1 MSSDRLN
8 VIALIS
14 GGKDSFFTQL
24 HCIEHGHSIVAL
36 ANLFPDTGLTTNEE
50 AESRDLGDE
59 AASPKPQL
67 LNDALDSPAETPHL
81 PPKTQLYDP
90 AVWAPSLAHHHQQ
103 HHPHRG
109 QTCQSRDDV
118 GESSETDLN
127 SFMYQTVGHEI
138 LPLYAAATGLPLY
151 RQPIGGRAVRH
162 ERDYDS
168 TAATKS
174 THHEDH
180 DDEDETESM
189 LPLLRAIMARHPEA
203 NALCAGAILSTYQ
216 RTRVESI
223 AMRLGL
229 TPLAFLWQYPVLPH
243 PSPAAT
249 KSGASE
255 TQLLSDMAAA
265 GLEARIIKVASA
277 GLDETHLWER
287 VSSEEGA
294 LRVRNALRKF
304 GASEGAAALGEG
316 GEFETIVLD
325 GPAQLFR
332 KRITVSDQ
340 GRKIVREG
348 GGCSWLALRG
358 AQLEEKPDLDRI
370 CSVRTPDLLD
380 PRFKAIL
387 EALSSGPLTLTDP
400 VEFGLGRGSS
410 LLAAGASVASS
421 ADDDLLRWSVLAK
434 PISGE
439 RSIQE
444 ETILVV
450 DKIKDL
456 LSSASL
462 EASQITNT
470 IIALRRMADFPKVNA
485 EYGKLFPKPNPPS
498 RVTISCGDLLPD
510 GCNIAIYLTVPSS
523 QVKVDRN
530 GLHVQSR
537 SYWAP
542 ANIGPYSQ
550 AIDIPITAKHVDTGL
565 RSIAI
570 AGQIPLIPATMV
582 LPTPSETSHQLQIV
596 LSLQHLWRVAV
607 ELKIQYWTSAVAYFP
622 RSSSSDMAQN
632 AKLAGLAWRQAFGPP
647 EEDEEADDAVDVWD
661 LKHNPAYASLAGN
674 DQQETQR
681 SLPDWSTLT
690 LRQQNEPDACVPP
703 MFAVEVEELPRQS
716 AVEWHAHN
724 GLSRVGDSSVEMAF
738 FPEVGVPGWK
748 AWNFIV
754 RGSNATMVYT
764 TLASCLEQQSGS
776 MKLEELEDATRT
788 AYQESLRRLKSDVTN
803 SAPPKPYLTY
813 VDANN
818 VDTPWAL
825 TVESTSGVAMIPCQ
839 SIWSSQG
846 ERLRYIALYETTFH
860 A

>member
-14 GGKDSFFTQL
+14 GGKDSFFSQL
-24 HCIEHGHSIVAL
+24 HCIEHGHRIVAL
-36 ANLFPDTGLTTNEE
+36 ANLFPDIANGDKD
-50 AESRDLGDE
+50 AYHGHGDE
-59 AASPKPQL
+59 AGCIKPQL
-67 LNDALDSPAETPHL
+67 LDHGLDAAAQTPHL
-81 PPKTQLYDP
+81 PPRTQLYDP
-90 AVWAPSLAHHHQQ
+90 AGWAPGLAQK
-103 HHPHRG
+103 PV
-109 QTCQSRDDV
+109 QTPSSQEL
-118 GESSETDLN
+118 GESSERDLN

-138 LPLYAAATGLPLY
+138 LPLYAAATGIPLY

-168 TAATKS
+168 TAAIKS
-174 THHEDH
+174 NQNGH
-180 DDEDETESM
+180 EDETESM
-189 LPLLRAIMARHPEA
+189 LPLLKAIVRRHPEA
-203 NALCAGAILSTYQ
+203 NALCAGAILSNYQ

-243 PSPAAT
+243 PSSAAVT
-249 KSGASE
+249 KGVCE

-277 GLDETHLWER
+277 GLDENHLWER

-325 GPAQLFR
+325 GPVQLFK
-332 KRITVSDQ
+332 KRITVPDQ
-340 GRKIVREG
+340 GKKIVREG

-358 AQLEEKPDLDRI
+358 ARLEEKSDLDRK

-387 EALSSGPLTLTDP
+387 DALCSGPLTLVDQKE
-400 VEFGLGRGSS
+400 VGVGRGSS
-410 LLAAGASVASS
+410 LLAGTSVASS
-421 ADDDLLRWSVLAK
+421 TDGDLLRWSVLAE
-434 PISGE
+434 PSSGE

-450 DKIKDL
+450 EKIKHL

-470 IIALRRMADFPKVNA
+470 IIALRRMVDFPKVNA

-510 GCNIAIYLTVPSS
+510 GCNIAVYLTIPSS

-550 AIDIPITAKHVDTGL
+550 AIDIPITAKQVDTGL
-565 RSIAI
+565 RSVAI
-570 AGQIPLIPATMV
+570 AGQIPLLPATMV
-582 LPTPSETSHQLQIV
+582 LPSPSETSHELQIV

-622 RSSSSDMAQN
+622 RSSSTSDMERN
-632 AKLAGLAWRQAFGPP
+632 SKLAGSTWKQAFGSP
-647 EEDEEADDAVDVWD
+647 EDEEDAEDGLDPWD
-661 LKHNPAYASLAGN
+661 LKYNSTYMSLAGP
-674 DQQETQR
+674 DQQETR
-681 SLPDWSTLT
+681 RALPDWSILT
-690 LRQQNEPDACVPP
+690 IRQQNEPEACVPP

-724 GLSRVGDSSVEMAF
+724 GLSRVGDSSVEMTF
-738 FPEVGVPGWK
+738 FPEVGGFGWK
-748 AWNFIV
+748 AWNFIIQ
-754 RGSNATMVYT
+754 GSGATMVYT
-764 TLASCLEQQSGS
+764 TLASTLEPQAGAI
-776 MKLEELEDATRT
+776 KLQELEDSMEAGYR
-788 AYQESLRRLKSDVTN
+788 ASIQRLKPEVAIADSQR
-803 SAPPKPYLTY
+803 PYLAY
-813 VDANN
+813 VDATK

-825 TVESTSGVAMIPCQ
+825 TTSSTNAVAMIPCQ

-846 ERLRYIALYETTFH
+846 ERLRAVALYEVIFH
-860 A
+860 S